1 MSKRY
6 LQRIKTESKVRVIA
20 QAHKTD
26 ETNSFW
32 FVTLAAAIFAA
43 AFYFFSF
50 FFSFTGGRALTEG

>member
-6 LQRIKTESKVRVIA
+6 LQHIKRESNVKVIA
-20 QAHKTD
+20 QVHKTD
-26 ETNSFW
+26 ETNSVW

-50 FFSFTGGRALTEG
+50 FFGFTGGRVLIKG